1 MLNKSLFTYLE
12 DGSPVYLYRITN
24 RFGEYVEILN
34 YGACIHSV
42 HVLDKNGTLGDVVL
56 GIRNPEAL
64 TKEGLTGITIGRC
77 ANRIAGGR
85 FSLNGKTVQLECNQ
99 RGNHLHGASGNYGK
113 QLFRELHALRENQ
126 VRLGFTDVGAGGYH
140 NTVEVSVS
148 FSFGDDHRLEIH
160 YHMVGQEDTLL
171 CPTNH
176 AYFNLDGS
184 PDILR
189 HALCIQAQQY
199 AVPGPQGIPE
209 GEIAPVAGTPFDF
222 RRLHPIGDA
231 LREENGSFFS
241 RQPPVIDDTF
251 LLDHP
256 AGQMGLA
263 ARLEGRESGRVME
276 VFTDMPAMVV
286 FTRYLREPCI
296 GKHEQVYQGYKAI
309 ALETQYVPN
318 AVNCTTFAVP
328 LFPARTPLDSTTVY
342 AFGVQE

>member
-1 MLNKSLFTYLE
+1 MLKKTLFTHLE

-42 HVLDKNGTLGDVVL
+42 CVLDKNGQLGDVVL
-56 GIRNPEAL
+56 GIRNPESL

-113 QLFRELHALRENQ
+113 QLFRELPALRENQ
-126 VRLGFTDVGAGGYH
+126 VRLGFTDVGAGGYN
-140 NTVEVSVS
+140 NTVEVTVA

-160 YHMVGQEDTLL
+160 YHMAGQEDTLL

-176 AYFNLDGS
+176 AYFHLDSS

-189 HALCIQAQQY
+189 HTLCIHAQRY

-209 GEIAPVAGTPFDF
+209 GKTAPVAGTPFDF
-222 RRLHPIGDA
+222 RCPRPIGDA
-231 LREENGSFFS
+231 LREETAEFFS

-251 LLDHP
+251 LLGHP
-256 AGQMGLA
+256 AGQMELA
-263 ARLEGRESGRVME
+263 ARLESQESGRIME
-276 VFTDMPAMVV
+276 VYTDMPAMVV

-296 GKHEQVYQGYKAI
+296 GKHEQVYQGYQAI

-318 AVNCTTFAVP
+318 AVNCTTFDVP
-328 LFPARTPLDSTTVY
+328 LFPAGTPLDSATVY
-342 AFGVQE
+342 AFGVQK